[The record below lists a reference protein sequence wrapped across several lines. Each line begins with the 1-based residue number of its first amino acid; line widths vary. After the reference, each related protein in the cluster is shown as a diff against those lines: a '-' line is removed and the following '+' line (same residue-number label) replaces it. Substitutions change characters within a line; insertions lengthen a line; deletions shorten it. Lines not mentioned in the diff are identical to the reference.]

1 MQNESRNIYLLKNT
15 VIFTIGNLGSKLI
28 SFFLIPLYTNVLTT
42 SQYGTVDLITT
53 ISTVAAPVL
62 TMNIAESVMRFG
74 LDKNANRDK
83 ITQCGSLTFFVA
95 VLIGLIVIPI
105 CRYIPTISSYTLY
118 VYFYII
124 SLAASQLYLCDL
136 RGKELLLQYSL
147 GNILQTFTIAILNII
162 FLLVLNMGTQGY
174 LLAYIL
180 SNFLVALYALIIG
193 KGYKSFNFSGFDKNM
208 FSGMVKYSI
217 VLIPNTF
224 MWWIMNSS
232 DRVMVSYFIGTAA
245 NGIYAV
251 SYKLPTLVSTF
262 TGIFNQAWGYSAIRE
277 EGKSDEVEYNNKI
290 FRTLTSIATL
300 MGLGMLLI
308 IKPFLRFYVSSSY
321 YQAWKYTPFLIVGCV
336 FLTLATFMST
346 SYTVHKDSFGYLFSG
361 MFGAFLNIILNY
373 FLIPH
378 IGVYGAALA
387 TCLSYI
393 SVFFFRLFHTQ
404 KYIKYNILYKKF
416 AIGVGLLLLSSIF
429 IFIDNI
435 IGLILQTIIFLIGLF
450 MYNEIWNPIVKKY
463 IFRNKK

>member
-83 ITQCGSLTFFVA
+83 ITQCGSLTFFA
-95 VLIGLIVIPI
+95 SVLIGLIVIPI
-105 CRYIPTISSYTLY
+105 CRYIPAISSYTLY

-180 SNFLVALYALIIG
+180 SNFLVALYAVIIG

-208 FSGMVKYSI
+208 FNGMIKYSI

-277 EGKSDEVEYNNKI
+277 EGKSDEIEYNNKI
-290 FRTLTSIATL
+290 FRTLTATATL
-300 MGLGMLLI
+300 MGLGMLLT
-308 IKPFLRFYVSSSY
+308 IKPFLRFYVSPSY

-404 KYIKYNILYKKF
+404 KYMRYNILYKKF
-416 AIGVGLLLLSSIF
+416 AIGVVLLLLSSIF
-429 IFIDNI
+429 IFVDNI

-450 MYNEIWNPIVKKY
+450 MYNEIWNPIVRKF